1 MFNTARNFWK
11 MIDDRNVTAIVML
24 CQENENDQVIV
35 MIINENFGFYY
46 YFIVGSLPSI
56 LAFNI
61 KCTSNRRIQY
71 YTTE

>member
-24 CQENENDQVIV
+24 CQQNESNQVSSKIKEHFIEIF
-35 MIINENFGFYY
+35 IIGGLLS
-46 YFIVGSLPSI
+46 V
-56 LAFNI
+56 LAFNT
-61 KCTSNRRIQY
+61 KCISNRRIQY